1 MNFFPK
7 LILEGDLANGGAQNI
22 GKSHLLKITG
32 GGKVYYLDWHQ
43 TSDMVKTQMDN
54 LLVRCYSLTNTPL
67 IAFDQLKG
75 AGDFPSGTAFDFLF
89 MATLFAVDRHWEDM
103 GEFFQRRCNFLQTAI
118 GDLVPSMKEVSETLE
133 VNVEQRPYRIED
145 LSKRIV
151 DAATAVEK
159 GVMSRK
165 QGVMLVGIADE
176 FKDELELI
184 EQDIEKKSQSEK
196 HPVQPQPN
204 KE

>member
-1 MNFFPK
+1 MHS
-7 LILEGDLANGGAQNI
+7 E
-22 GKSHLLKITG
+22 
-32 GGKVYYLDWHQ
+32 KVDVL
-43 TSDMVKTQMDN
+43 
-54 LLVRCYSLTNTPL
+54 
-67 IAFDQLKG
+67 
-75 AGDFPSGTAFDFLF
+75 
-89 MATLFAVDRHWEDM
+89 
-103 GEFFQRRCNFLQTAI
+103 
-118 GDLVPSMKEVSETLE
+118 
-133 VNVEQRPYRIED
+133 VEQIPYRIED

-165 QGVMLVGIADE
+165 QGVILVGIADE
-176 FKDELELI
+176 YKEELELI